1 MGKMEKQDLATLLK
15 NNIREIEKVENKKS
29 KGLINEK
36 DALEQIQKL
45 RREYTSIMVDHIMD

>member
-1 MGKMEKQDLATLLK
+1 MEKQDLTTRLK
-15 NNIREIEKVENKKS
+15 NNISEIEKVEYKKS

-45 RREYTSIMVDHIMD
+45 RREYTSIIVDHIMD

>member
-1 MGKMEKQDLATLLK
+1 MEKQDLATLLK
-15 NNIREIEKVENKKS
+15 NNISEIEKIENKKS

-45 RREYTSIMVDHIMD
+45 RREYTSIIVDHIMD